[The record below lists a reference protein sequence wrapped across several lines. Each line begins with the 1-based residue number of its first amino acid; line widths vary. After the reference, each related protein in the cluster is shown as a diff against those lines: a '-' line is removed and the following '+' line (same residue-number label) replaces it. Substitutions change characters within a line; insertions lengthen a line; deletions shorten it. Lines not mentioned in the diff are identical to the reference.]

1 MVITGKSLMWL
12 VIAAVAAVL
21 LGSWLLWNRE
31 TPEAKVK
38 AAIREM
44 ASCVTKPAGMKTSA
58 ELLKVHTFTGL
69 FAPHCRLALHHAMA
83 TGEFTPEELG
93 SNLVRFFNMVNR
105 ARGAVEEI
113 EVTLHGPDRA
123 AAEFTGILEGE
134 DRSGATFEERRELR
148 TELVLDEEGHWRIAS
163 VVIRDLLER

>member
-1 MVITGKSLMWL
+1 MVITGKSLTWL
-12 VIAAVAAVL
+12 AVAAVAAVA
-21 LGSWLLWNRE
+21 LGSWLVWNRE

-38 AAIREM
+38 AAIRDM
-44 ASCVTKPAGMKTSA
+44 ASSVTKPAGMKTSA
-58 ELLKVHTFTGL
+58 ELLKVHAFTGL
-69 FAPHCRLALHHAMA
+69 FAPRCRLELHHAMA

-123 AAEFTGILEGE
+123 APTA
-134 DRSGATFEERRELR
+134 RP
-148 TELVLDEEGHWRIAS
+148 HP
-163 VVIRDLLER
+163 

>member
-1 MVITGKSLMWL
+1 MVITGKSLTWL
-12 VIAAVAAVL
+12 AVAAIAAIA
-21 LGSWLLWNRE
+21 LGSWLVWSRE

-83 TGEFTPEELG
+83 TGEFTP
-93 SNLVRFFNMVNR
+93 
-105 ARGAVEEI
+105 
-113 EVTLHGPDRA
+113 DRK
-123 AAEFTGILEGE
+123 
-134 DRSGATFEERRELR
+134 
-148 TELVLDEEGHWRIAS
+148 S
-163 VVIRDLLER
+163 VV